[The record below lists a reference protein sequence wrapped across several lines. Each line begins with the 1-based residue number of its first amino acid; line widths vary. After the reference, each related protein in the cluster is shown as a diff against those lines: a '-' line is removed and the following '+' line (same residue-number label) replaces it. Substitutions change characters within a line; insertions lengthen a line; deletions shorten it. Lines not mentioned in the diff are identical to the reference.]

1 MLLLLLFELIAFV
14 HEGVESLTV
23 VTDRFPVEL
32 IVEIE
37 HDPGSLCERYGEVIS
52 YGILSPQ
59 LAVVIKVESLREGAC
74 PASEQGRRVLFQG
87 VVTLKTKV
95 DQILISEPQNG
106 I

>member
-1 MLLLLLFELIAFV
+1 M
-14 HEGVESLTV
+14 ESVTV
-23 VTDRFPVEL
+23 VTDRFPAEL

-37 HDPGSLCERYGEVIS
+37 HDPGSLRERYGEVIS

-95 DQILISEPQNG
+95 DQILISEPQNV

>member
-1 MLLLLLFELIAFV
+1 MLLLLLFKLIAFV

-37 HDPGSLCERYGEVIS
+37 HDPGSLRERS
-52 YGILSPQ
+52 DAALSNLILSPL